1 MSVAQTL
8 VDAWYQPR
16 LTLLSALL
24 LPLAAV
30 YGSVVTLRRWMY
42 RVGLFRVHR
51 LPVPVVVVGNLTVG
65 GAGKTPTVR
74 ALANALA
81 IHGHRPGIVSRGYG
95 GSAAAPR
102 AVSRDD
108 DPGLVGDEPLILATA
123 GHPVFVGRD
132 RVAAAHALLIAH
144 PDCTVL
150 LADDGLQH
158 YALGRNVDVA
168 LIDSTR
174 QLGNGFLLPAGP
186 LREPAGRLQ
195 AMDAVVS
202 LVPFDAPFPASRSG
216 GRETA
221 VTLVPLAF
229 RNVKDYALTT
239 GPERFRH
246 GASSSPGEV
255 HAVAGTANPQR
266 FFASLKA
273 LGIAAI
279 EHPFPDHHRFRAED
293 LDFPDAA
300 AIVMTEKDAV
310 KCREIADA
318 RSWYL
323 PVEARLDPAFVTRVA
338 TLIGG
343 R

>member
-1 MSVAQTL
+1 MSAEQTL
-8 VDAWYQPR
+8 VDAWYRPR
-16 LTLLSALL
+16 LTLWSTLL

-30 YGSVVTLRRWMY
+30 YGIVVTLRRWMY
-42 RVGLFRVHR
+42 RVGLFRVHH

-65 GAGKTPTVR
+65 GGGKTPAVR

-95 GSAAAPR
+95 GSAATPR

-108 DPGLVGDEPLILATA
+108 DPGVVGDEPLILATA

-132 RVAAAHALLIAH
+132 RVAAARALLAAH

-174 QLGNGFLLPAGP
+174 HFGNGFLLPAGP
-186 LREPAGRLQ
+186 LREPAGRLK
-195 AMDAVVS
+195 AMDAVIS
-202 LVPFDAPFPASRSG
+202 QVPFDAPFPASQAG
-216 GRETA
+216 GRNTA
-221 VTLVPLAF
+221 MTLVPLAF

-239 GPERFRH
+239 GPERFRRDSAT
-246 GASSSPGEV
+246 GQV
-255 HAVAGTANPQR
+255 HAVAGTAHPQR

-273 LGIAAI
+273 LGITAT
-279 EHPFPDHHRFRAED
+279 EHPFPDHHRFRAGD

-310 KCREIADA
+310 KCRDIADA

-323 PVEARLDPAFVTRVA
+323 PVEARLDPAFVARVA

>member
-1 MSVAQTL
+1 
-8 VDAWYQPR
+8 
-16 LTLLSALL
+16 
-24 LPLAAV
+24 
-30 YGSVVTLRRWMY
+30 
-42 RVGLFRVHR
+42 
-51 LPVPVVVVGNLTVG
+51 
-65 GAGKTPTVR
+65 
-74 ALANALA
+74 
-81 IHGHRPGIVSRGYG
+81 
-95 GSAAAPR
+95 
-102 AVSRDD
+102 
-108 DPGLVGDEPLILATA
+108 
-123 GHPVFVGRD
+123 VFVGRD
-132 RVAAAHALLIAH
+132 RVAAARALLIAH

-186 LREPAGRLQ
+186 LREPAGRLK
-195 AMDAVVS
+195 AMDAVVR
-202 LVPFDAPFPASRSG
+202 LVPYDTPFPASQAG
-216 GRETA
+216 GRDTA

-229 RNVKDYALTT
+229 RNVNDYALTT

-246 GASSSPGEV
+246 GASSTPGEV

-273 LGIAAI
+273 LGIVAT

-293 LDFPDAA
+293 LDFPDAT

-323 PVEARLDPAFVTRVA
+323 PVEARLDPAFITRVA

>member
-1 MSVAQTL
+1 MSGTQTL
-8 VDAWYQPR
+8 VDAWYRPR
-16 LTLLSALL
+16 LTLLTAVL
-24 LPLAAV
+24 LPLAAL
-30 YGSVVTLRRWMY
+30 YGIVVTLRRWLY
-42 RVGLFRVHR
+42 RAGVFRVHR
-51 LPVPVVVVGNLTVG
+51 LPVPVVVIGNLTVG
-65 GAGKTPTVR
+65 GGGKTPTVR

-95 GSAAAPR
+95 GNAQSSR

-108 DPGLVGDEPLILATA
+108 DPAVVGDEPLILATA
-123 GHPVFVGRD
+123 GHPVFIGRD
-132 RVAAAHALLIAH
+132 RVAAARALLGAH

-158 YALGRNVDVA
+158 YALGRTVDVA
-168 LIDSTR
+168 LVDSTR
-174 QLGNGFLLPAGP
+174 QFGNGFLLPSGP
-186 LREPAGRLQ
+186 LREPAGRL
-195 AMDAVVS
+195 ADMDAVVS
-202 LVPFDAPFPASRSG
+202 LLPFDAPFPPAASG
-216 GRETA
+216 GRNTA

-229 RNVKDYALTT
+229 RNVADYALTA
-239 GPERFRH
+239 GPERFRQGPDA
-246 GASSSPGEV
+246 GAV

-273 LGIAAI
+273 LGIGAV
-279 EHPFPDHHRFRAED
+279 EHPFPDHHRFRAAD
-293 LDFPDAA
+293 LDFAGA
-300 AIVMTEKDAV
+300 TAILMTEKDAV

-323 PVEARLDPAFVTRVA
+323 PVEARLDPAFIARVV